1 MEIALNF
8 TELEDEDEVIQ
19 TSYTYAVDWD
29 NGRIIGKVDELE
41 AVAQHIHKA
50 LITMREEYL
59 IYDSDYGS
67 DIVSTLLI
75 PNVTR
80 EYIEAELPS
89 LIEEAITDE
98 RIIRIGDIEVLF
110 EGDGAFIVFDVET
123 IYGGIY
129 IKEAV

>member
-1 MEIALNF
+1 MEIALDF
-8 TELEDEDEVIQ
+8 TELEDEDEVVQ
-19 TSYTYAVDWD
+19 TSYTYAIDWK

-67 DIVSTLLI
+67 DIVATLLI

-89 LIEEAITDE
+89 LIEEAIMDE

-110 EGDGAFIVFDVET
+110 EGDGAFISFDVET